1 MPLIAIGGIAV
12 KNRFRLLE
20 FSLYV
25 GPSLRQA
32 RMAEGCLFA
41 AVRPYAGRYFSLTAW
56 ASPAAMKRYAQ
67 SGPHRCAMARV
78 SVLSTDSRFHHFHAD
93 EIPDWPEAL
102 DRWHAAGLRDA
113 A

>member
-12 KNRFRLLE
+12 KNRFRSLE
-20 FSLYV
+20 FSRYV

-41 AVRPYAGRYFSLTAW
+41 AVRPHDGRYFSFTAW
-56 ASPAAMKRYAQ
+56 DSPAAMKRYAR
-67 SGPHRCAMARV
+67 SGPHRRAMARA
-78 SVLSTDSRFHHFHAD
+78 SVLSSDSRFHHFHAD
-93 EIPDWPEAL
+93 ELPDWSEAL